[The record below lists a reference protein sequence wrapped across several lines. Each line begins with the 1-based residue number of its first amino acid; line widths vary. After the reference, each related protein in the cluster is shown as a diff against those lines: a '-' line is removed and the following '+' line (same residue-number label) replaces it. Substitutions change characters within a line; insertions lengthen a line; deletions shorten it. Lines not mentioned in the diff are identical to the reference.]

1 MIGLATL
8 NNCVR
13 MPNHVFGLGN
23 DTDYTLSA
31 IFQGNEQFMTD
42 LASSISPINIED
54 ELKNSYLDY
63 AMSVI
68 VGRALPDVRDGLKPV
83 HRRVLFAM
91 SELKND
97 WNKPY
102 KKSARVVGDVIGKYH
117 PHGDSAV
124 YDTIVRMAQPFSL
137 RYTLVDGQGNFGS
150 VDGDSAAAMRYT
162 EIRMDK
168 LAHQLLADLEK
179 ETVDF
184 VPNYDGTE
192 QIPAVLPTRVP
203 NLLINGS
210 SGIAVGMATNIP
222 PHNLTEVV
230 KGCLALIE
238 EPSLSIEQLM
248 EYIPGP
254 DFPTAAIINGRKG
267 IIDAYKTG
275 RGRAIM
281 RALAD
286 VETEDNGRERI
297 IVTEIPYQVNK
308 ARLIEKIAELVKDKK
323 LEGISGLRDESDKD
337 GMRIVIEIKR
347 GEVGEVVLNNLY
359 AQTQM
364 QCSFGINMVALTNGQ
379 PKLFNLKEMLECFIL
394 HRREVVTRRTVF
406 ELRKARERAHIL
418 EALAVALANI
428 DPIIAL
434 IKASPTPAD
443 AKVKL
448 VEQGW
453 ELGHVQGMLE
463 KAGDDAAR
471 PEWLEP
477 QYGIRDGQYFLTEQ
491 QAQAILELRL
501 HRLTGLEHDKIIA
514 EYEELLEFI
523 AGLLFILRSPERLME
538 VIKEELVQILDE
550 YGDARRTVINANEV
564 DMSLEDLINE
574 EDVVVTL
581 SHLGYAKYQPLTDYQ
596 AQRRGGKGKAATKV
610 KDEDFVEKLLVANTH
625 DTILCF
631 SDFGKMYWLKVY
643 QLPLASRTA
652 RGRPIV
658 NLLPLSDGERITAI
672 LPVREYAADKYIIMA
687 TSHGTV
693 KKTAL
698 TAYSNPRAN
707 GIIAVNLKDGDQLI
721 GVDITNGDDEIMLF
735 SNEGK
740 VVRFGEKVR
749 DSETGEVKTD
759 PETGEEVLSL
769 RPMGRTA
776 TGVRGIRLEE
786 GQKVV
791 SLIVPKG
798 DGAILT
804 VTENGYGKRTQLSE
818 YPAKSRATK
827 GVVSIKVSERNGA
840 VVGAVQVGLND
851 ELMLIS
857 DKGTLVR
864 TPASGVSII
873 GRNTQGV
880 TIIRTAGDEKVVGLQ
895 RIDEIQTEED
905 EVELDENGL
914 PIVPVIIEGELA
926 DEALEEALDDEE
938 ELDEDEDELADDEQ
952 DEE

>member
-1 MIGLATL
+1 
-8 NNCVR
+8 
-13 MPNHVFGLGN
+13 
-23 DTDYTLSA
+23 
-31 IFQGNEQFMTD
+31 MTD
-42 LASSISPINIED
+42 LATSISPINIED

-91 SELKND
+91 NELKND
-97 WNKPY
+97 YNKPY

-117 PHGDSAV
+117 PHGDTAV
-124 YDTIVRMAQPFSL
+124 YDTIVRLAQPFSM

-162 EIRMDK
+162 EIRMEK
-168 LAHQLLADLEK
+168 LAHSLLADLEK

-192 QIPAVLPTRVP
+192 FIPAVLPTRVP
-203 NLLINGS
+203 TLLINGS

-222 PHNLTEVV
+222 PHNITEVIN
-230 KGCLALIE
+230 GCLALIA

-248 EYIPGP
+248 EHIPGP
-254 DFPTAAIINGRKG
+254 DFPTAATINGRKG

-275 RGRAIM
+275 RGRAVM
-281 RALAD
+281 RSKA
-286 VETEDNGRERI
+286 EIEEDNGRERI

-323 LEGISGLRDESDKD
+323 IEGITGLRDESDKD
-337 GMRIVIEIKR
+337 GMRIVVEIKR

-406 ELRKARERAHIL
+406 ELRKARDRAHIL
-418 EALAVALANI
+418 EALAIALANI

-434 IKASPTPAD
+434 IKNSPTPAE

-453 ELGHVQGMLE
+453 DLGHVQGMLE

-477 QYGIRDGQYFLTEQ
+477 DFGIRDGKYYLTEQ

-501 HRLTGLEHDKIIA
+501 HRLTGLEHEKILN

-523 AGLLFILRSPERLME
+523 ASLLFILRSPERLME
-538 VIKEELVQILDE
+538 VIKEELEEMLEQ
-550 YGDARRTVINANEV
+550 YGDERRTVINQNEV

-581 SHLGYAKYQPLTDYQ
+581 SHMGYAKYQPLTDYQ

-652 RGRPIV
+652 RGRPII
-658 NLLPLSDGERITAI
+658 NLLPLADGERITAI
-672 LPVREYAADKYIIMA
+672 LPVREYADDKFIVMA
-687 TSHGTV
+687 TAHGTV

-707 GIIAVNLKDGDQLI
+707 GIIAVNLKDDDQLI
-721 GVDITNGDDEIMLF
+721 GVDITNGSDDIMLF

-740 VVRFGEKVR
+740 VVRFNEKVR
-749 DSETGEVKTD
+749 DSETGEVKKD
-759 PETGEEVLSL
+759 PETGEDLIAI

-776 TGVRGIRLEE
+776 TGVRGIKLED

-791 SLIVPKG
+791 SMIIPKEE
-798 DGAILT
+798 GAILT
-804 VTENGYGKRTQLSE
+804 VTENGYGKRTDLSE
-818 YPAKSRATK
+818 YPAKSRGTK

-840 VVGAVQVGLND
+840 VVGAVQVT
-851 ELMLIS
+851 ESEEIMLIS
-857 DKGTLVR
+857 NKGTLVR
-864 TPASGVSII
+864 TPSNGVSLI

-880 TIIRTAGDEKVVGLQ
+880 TIIRTADDEKVVGLQ
-895 RIDEIQTEED
+895 RLDEIEED
-905 EVELDENGL
+905 EQIEEGA
-914 PIVPVIIEGELA
+914 EGETA
-926 DEALEEALDDEE
+926 ESIETNA
-938 ELDEDEDELADDEQ
+938 ADDSATPES
-952 DEE
+952 DA